1 MTEGVS
7 REMKREE
14 ERKEREDE
22 DGTRSDRS

>member
-1 MTEGVS
+1 LTEGVS